1 MERTVKLL
9 ACRRVVL
16 ASAIAAAISLSATGL
31 FGTPASAADG
41 PAQLIQGVA
50 DEVIQIV
57 KQAKGPDRE
66 AAIGRILT
74 TNFDMGYM
82 GRAALGTHWDGTTEP
97 ERDRFLKAVAS
108 ASAGIPRFWSSSV

>member
-1 MERTVKLL
+1 MKLL

-16 ASAIAAAISLSATGL
+16 VSAVAAAASFSAIGL
-31 FGTPASAADG
+31 FGGPALAADA

-66 AAIGRILT
+66 AAIGRILA

-82 GRAALGTHWDGTTEP
+82 GRAALGTHWDGTTGP
-97 ERDRFLKAVAS
+97 ERDRYVGAIHELLAA
-108 ASAGIPRFWSSSV
+108 IPSRYAWVTE